1 MWFSLIRLEISLYL
15 FSFSFP
21 IFREGVQIS
30 LMVSQKIILNNLLS
44 QMDPMTLPCPFFQIS
59 ECQDWSFRP
68 SPLLFIN
75 CRTLFKTSVRVPQIL
90 LFDVANARPI
100 IRPTR
105 VADPPHTL
113 FYLNVA
119 PTSRMSKRARS
130 FVQSATYNGE
140 PKSSHSPHTL
150 VPNSSSIIKC
160 VLFIF
165 YIILFYLFKNK

>member
-1 MWFSLIRLEISLYL
+1 
-15 FSFSFP
+15 
-21 IFREGVQIS
+21 
-30 LMVSQKIILNNLLS
+30 
-44 QMDPMTLPCPFFQIS
+44 MDPMTLPCPFFQIS

-75 CRTLFKTSVRVPQIL
+75 CRTLIKTSVRVPQIL

-105 VADPPHTL
+105 VADPPRTL

-130 FVQSATYNGE
+130 FVQSATYNGGQ
-140 PKSSHSPHTL
+140 SQATHRTLAL
-150 VPNSSSIIKC
+150 VPP
-160 VLFIF
+160 
-165 YIILFYLFKNK
+165 